1 MMRNFSLIRESHDRL
16 GVSKHRIKKINWLS
30 TRNSDASSPVSRS
43 QILDYSAS
51 LNSEFMN
58 EIVNV
63 LGEETDDRRT
73 DSGQA

>member
-1 MMRNFSLIRESHDRL
+1 M
-16 GVSKHRIKKINWLS
+16 
-30 TRNSDASSPVSRS
+30 SRS

-73 DSGQA
+73 DSGQAWVALEIFDERVEVRQDHLIIH